1 MCVCV
6 CVEAFA
12 GDFLVAYMGAC
23 VHVCISFV
31 GFWVGRCV
39 YVAIFLYVP
48 GTHMYENQCICKIAL
63 WEWGPMPFSLCAC
76 VCYNWGVYL
85 YLAFHRQVPV
95 LEVPGLRSFKG

>member
-1 MCVCV
+1 MGDVCV
-6 CVEAFA
+6 CIEAFA

-63 WEWGPMPFSLCAC
+63 WEWGLCPS
-76 VCYNWGVYL
+76 VC
-85 YLAFHRQVPV
+85 VPV
-95 LEVPGLRSFKG
+95 FATIGVCICIWLSTGRYQC